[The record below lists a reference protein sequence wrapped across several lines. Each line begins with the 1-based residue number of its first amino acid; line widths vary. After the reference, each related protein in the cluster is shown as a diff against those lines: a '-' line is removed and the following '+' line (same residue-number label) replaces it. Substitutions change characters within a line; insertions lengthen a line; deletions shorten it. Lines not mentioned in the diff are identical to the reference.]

1 MRDCNLPQPDSK
13 DRLPVKIRV
22 ESSSVDQL
30 IAPDLTSALSPE
42 VSRLVIDWVTE
53 RVETLLYCNGDPE
66 KLHTRLMDIEK
77 SFILELTKSFS
88 SKDELRTELHAIY
101 GVAMAA
107 HEIEKTKLL
116 ESEASRAQDRR
127 DLLGAYLEA
136 DWKAVAGAIGRESIS
151 KLQIGKPVDSVLAE
165 NREDACQKVKA
176 ELIRISTPWSADPA
190 IQELRRNE
198 MELKFDRQVGHLK
211 RFAEMRAEVEYLR
224 ADAIAQ
230 ELHSMIP
237 RTKSNPERVFQI
249 LWEQNTAQRELA
261 FQIYQERYHNSFAS
275 SLESSYTGFR
285 ARASHFFKIP
295 ALRAALEERYGV
307 EVGLLSAV
315 KVFVPDPR
323 KIRTY
328 PTKVYEFVTNISE
341 KVKAPELSRIESLM
355 QGDRIGAAVDS
366 LHLCLRER
374 RQAVEFSELVLKD
387 LTTAERNSLLSEYS
401 KKYKVERLVD
411 LIEETF
417 SGKKHKLER
426 ALLISRLEGKD
437 LQAEAISIQLGL
449 EKKGEFLQSKL
460 NELETLSSS
469 RRAAVVAQYKEY
481 FGVPLNEKRL
491 AQYLKK
497 TPLLIAIESL
507 AGNVERAA
515 AARIWSSL
523 NQETRT
529 WVGEP
534 LYDKESV
541 QRQKIIAE
549 FEKMFGKDFWSEME
563 KRKGTERTS
572 IMRQFIESG
581 KLTELSLVRH
591 CLPVIGADAS
601 GLQSCL
607 ANLSNS
613 DLQKLKI
620 EYSSTFSSIRFTPRR
635 LSSAAREFLFTA
647 ARSLAEKGSIIL
659 FRTRSSAHKHR
670 STTGALGEAKDAA
683 IKELMV
689 PANLARDIKRKFCGH
704 HLFDIQEI
712 MKGRTSN
719 PQEMHDR
726 FLLRLLHELGQ
737 KHEKTFKHMSEDE
750 KFKIPDLELARRSFI
765 RRKMES
771 HPITRRV
778 QKYLLDDNPQTLS
791 ILKDAKLLN
800 DFYVAQIHGKVP
812 TQRDLQR
819 YKTLLQ
825 SCYQGMQNY
834 RQHQLERA
842 NRFANLSA
850 LTVGGTAAG
859 AFVVL
864 GTHYLVAAPVAA
876 TCLFA
881 SRYWTRAHFI
891 GEGYGRR
898 QVVLDGSLATIEGA
912 TFALSKFFQGS
923 RLLVQMGFS
932 SQLSRLALSSAGKFA
947 LKKSLL
953 HLNNTKLTNILLED
967 QESGH
972 ARKAQEIKA
981 MRSLNEV
988 AAEIETRESKTFT
1001 PHERIDKF
1009 QSLESAFRRM
1019 AKGLN

>member
-1 MRDCNLPQPDSK
+1 MRDCNLPQPDPRE
-13 DRLPVKIRV
+13 RLPIDMRR
-22 ESSSVDQL
+22 EAPSMDQL
-30 IAPDLTSALSPE
+30 QTPDLTSTISPE
-42 VSRLVIDWVTE
+42 VTHMVIDWVAK

-66 KLHTRLMDIEK
+66 KLHKRLQELEQ
-77 SFILELTKSFS
+77 SFILNL
-88 SKDELRTELHAIY
+88 SKTFNSKEELRTELHAIY
-101 GVAMAA
+101 RVAISA
-107 HEIEKTKLL
+107 HEVEKTKLL
-116 ESEASRAQDRR
+116 ENEAAKAEERR
-127 DLLGAYLEA
+127 ELLGSYLEA

-151 KLQIGKPVDSVLAE
+151 KSQLGMPVDSVLAE
-165 NREDACQKVKA
+165 HRNDAFQKVKA
-176 ELIRISTPWSADPA
+176 ELIRISTPWSSDPA

-230 ELHSMIP
+230 ELHSLVP
-237 RTKSNPERVFQI
+237 RTKSNPQRVFQI
-249 LWEQNTAQRELA
+249 LWGQNTSQRELA

-275 SLESSYTGFR
+275 SLESSYTGLR

-323 KIRTY
+323 KIKTY
-328 PTKVYEFVTNISE
+328 PTKVYEFVTNISD

-355 QGDRIGAAVDS
+355 QGDRVGAAVDS

-374 RQAVEFSELVLKD
+374 SQAREFSELVLKD
-387 LTTAERNSLLSEYS
+387 LTSAERDALLNEYS
-401 KKYKVERLVD
+401 RKYKVERLIDIV
-411 LIEETF
+411 EEAF
-417 SGKKHKLER
+417 SGKKNRLER

-437 LQAEAISIQLGL
+437 LQAEAISIQLSL
-449 EKKGEFLQSKL
+449 EKKGELLQNKL
-460 NELETLSSS
+460 SELETISSS
-469 RRAAVVAQYKEY
+469 RRAEIMAQYKEY
-481 FGVPLNEKRL
+481 FRVPLTEERL

-497 TPLLIAIESL
+497 TTLLVAIESL

-523 NQETRT
+523 KQESRS

-534 LYDKESV
+534 LYDKDKV
-541 QRQKIIAE
+541 QRQNIIAE
-549 FEKMFGKDFWSEME
+549 FEKMFGRDFWSEME

-572 IMRQFIESG
+572 IMREFIESG
-581 KLTELSLVRH
+581 KLTELYLVRH
-591 CLPVIGADAS
+591 CLPTIGADAS

-607 ANLSNS
+607 ANLTNS
-613 DLQKLKI
+613 DLQRLKA
-620 EYSSTFSSIRFTPRR
+620 EYSQTFSNPSLSPRR
-635 LSSAAREFLFTA
+635 LSFAAREFLSTA
-647 ARSLAEKGSIIL
+647 SQLLTKKSPTLFFRSRSNTNNLSLSGIL
-659 FRTRSSAHKHR
+659 R
-670 STTGALGEAKDAA
+670 EAKNAA
-683 IKELMV
+683 LKEMMV
-689 PANLARDIKRKFCGH
+689 PADLERDIKRKFCGH

-712 MKGRTSN
+712 MKGRTRN

-737 KHEKTFKHMSEDE
+737 KHEKTFKHLHRDE
-750 KFKIPDLELARRSFI
+750 KLKIPDQELARRSFI
-765 RRKMES
+765 RRKMEG
-771 HPITRRV
+771 HPISRKV
-778 QKYLLDDNPQTLS
+778 QKHLLDDSPQTLS

-800 DFYVAQIHGKVP
+800 DFYVAKIHGRTP
-812 TQRDLQR
+812 TPRDLQR

-842 NRFANLSA
+842 NWFANISA
-850 LTVGGTAAG
+850 LTVGGTAVG

-864 GTHYLVAAPVAA
+864 GTHYLLAAPIAA

-881 SRYWTRAHFI
+881 SRYWTRAHLI

-898 QVVLDGSLATIEGA
+898 QIMIDGSLAIIEGS

-923 RLLVQMGFS
+923 RLLMQMGFS
-932 SQLSRLALSSAGKFA
+932 SQMSRLALSSAGKFA
-947 LKKSLL
+947 LKRSLL
-953 HLNNTKLTNILLED
+953 HLNNTKLTNMLLED
-967 QESGH
+967 QQSGH
-972 ARKAQEIKA
+972 ARKTQEIKA
-981 MRSLNEV
+981 LRSMNEV
-988 AAEIETRESKTFT
+988 TAEVETRESKAFT
-1001 PHERIDKF
+1001 PHERIDKL
-1009 QSLESAFRRM
+1009 QPLEGAFSRI